1 MSMANTLFQQRKKAR
16 VSTAS
21 ASKPRSTRE
30 QSASSEASDDS
41 DSEDL
46 PDADD
51 AGSKNLPPATQ
62 YEILRDGNFEHL
74 KNQEADDLRATQI
87 FLSRKQRIGENHAAN
102 NAIIE
107 EITCINFM
115 CHEKLHVALGPL
127 INFVVGHNGSGKSA
141 VLTAITLCLGGKA
154 AATNRGASLKSLIK
168 EGKDQGLLIIK
179 LKNQG
184 LDAYQPDTYGESI
197 IIERSF
203 SRSGSSGFKTKSATG
218 KIISTKKSE
227 VDDIVEYFQLQVD
240 NPMNVLTQDAAKSF
254 ISLSTPAQKYKF
266 FKEGV
271 QLQALDQDYKIVSDI
286 CDSIASKLV
295 DSKDNLQELEKIAEK
310 ANEKFQE
317 LQQQAGINA
326 RAKEVM
332 AKLAWKQIEIQE
344 EGVAIA
350 ENDIATA
357 QARID
362 IAEQDKIQKDSA
374 FQQIEQKLERH
385 KASQAEL
392 LEESNAA
399 TITLE
404 KAKEE
409 FDDANR
415 KIKDDQNK
423 LRMIGK
429 QVTDAKQK
437 VAQCEVDIEQEKRRM
452 EDADGGANAQKRSEL
467 EAAQRAAADAKQ
479 AIETHQAGLPRL
491 EEQAQAA
498 RQTIERFDGQVNR
511 KRAEVEASRKKL
523 EGLNANRGDS
533 MAGFPPNMAKVLQ
546 NIQRDSRYHQKPV
559 GPLGMHIKLL
569 KPDWSSILERSL
581 GNLLQGFIVTSK
593 QDQVILSKTLVGF
606 SFSLLARGQNSHLEI
621 CLRDIERAQNGVLP
635 RLDW

>member
-1 MSMANTLFQQRKKAR
+1 MANTLFQQRKKAR